1 MMKKT
6 VTNLRESS
14 RSGRPRLQNAHATNS
29 KAQRLTKRQVRELQ
43 EFYDSIP
50 DGEIDLSD
58 APEAKPGAEG
68 HFFNDRHK
76 FLEKSG
82 RKRSA

>member
-1 MMKKT
+1 
-6 VTNLRESS
+6 
-14 RSGRPRLQNAHATNS
+14 
-29 KAQRLTKRQVRELQ
+29 VREFQ

-50 DGEIDLSD
+50 DDEIDLSD
-58 APEAKPGAEG
+58 APEAKPGTEG
-68 HFFNDRHK
+68 HFFRDRHK